1 MGRVLITTC
10 VFPPEPVVSANL
22 SYDIAQKAHHEGKEV
37 VVLSP
42 KPSRPQNYL
51 FPETAELLPFK
62 QVILDSFV
70 CPQSKLLGRF
80 RESYSYGKATY
91 KYIKEHRREIDV
103 IYANTWPLF
112 AQYYMAKA
120 AKKFGIPY
128 YIHIQDIYPE
138 SYCHKMPKFL
148 GKLLYGMLIPM
159 DKYVLQNANGVF
171 AISPAMKTYLA
182 KSRCLEDSKVM
193 LVRNW
198 QDDKAFIEAYKP
210 IEEQHE
216 KTNVMYLGSINPT
229 ANVPLII
236 QAIAGLDKEK
246 YHLSIIG
253 NGPEKENCQEL
264 AQQLG
269 VDTTFGTVTPDQVA
283 MKQSEADILVLC
295 LKKGVAQTATPSK
308 LTAYLLTGR
317 PIVASVDLDSDCANI
332 IREAGCGRVVEPE
345 DAYALEGAIEEIA
358 RKDTEELNRLGQA
371 AFEYAKSHLS
381 KERNLKILVD
391 ELINGE

>member
-22 SYDIAQKAHHEGKEV
+22 SYDIAQKAHHEGKKV

-51 FPETAELLPFK
+51 FPEKAETLPFEHI
-62 QVILDSFV
+62 VPNSFI
-70 CPQSKLLGRF
+70 CPKSQLLGRF
-80 RESYSYGKATY
+80 RESYSFGKATN
-91 KYIKEHRREIDV
+91 KYIKEHSGDIDV

-112 AQYYMAKA
+112 AQYYMARA

-138 SYCHKMPKFL
+138 SYCHKMPKIL
-148 GKLLYGMLIPM
+148 GKLLYFMLIPL
-159 DKYVLQNANGVF
+159 DKYVLQNASGVF

-182 KSRCLEDSKVM
+182 KSRCLEDSKVI

-210 IEEQHE
+210 IGEKHE

-229 ANVPLII
+229 ANIPLII

-253 NGPEKENCQEL
+253 NGPEKDNCQEL
-264 AQQLG
+264 SKQLG
-269 VDTTFGTVTPDQVA
+269 VETFFGTVTPNEVA
-283 MKQSEADILVLC
+283 KKQSEADILVLC

-308 LTAYLLTGR
+308 LTAYMLTGR
-317 PIVASVDLDSDCANI
+317 PIVASVDLESDCANI
-332 IREAGCGRVVEPE
+332 IREAGCGLVVEPE
-345 DAYALEGAIEEIA
+345 NIRALGEAIEMLSQ
-358 RKDTEELNRLGQA
+358 KNTEELNRLGQA

-391 ELINGE
+391 KLIIE